1 MRKVLKEKRK
11 ERGLTQAETAEKFG
25 ITRAFYGHIE
35 RDTRNPTLYLAAEMA
50 EFFNDNIENLFVN

>member
-11 ERGLTQAETAEKFG
+11 ERGMTQAEIAKEFG

-35 RDTRNPTLYLAAEMA
+35 RETRNPTLNLAAEMA
-50 EFFNDNIENLFVN
+50 DFFNDNIENLFIN